1 MVKNIDIFEKAPVP
15 QAVFKLAVPTVLSM
29 IVSVFYN
36 MVDAFFVGLI
46 GDPSQFAAVNVA
58 TPVFLFLMAAGN
70 IFGMGGS
77 SYISRSLGRKDF
89 DLVKK
94 IKPDIALV
102 SNHGGRVPQRHG
114 STAQFLA
121 DFHKIL
127 LENSGEVWVDG
138 GIRNQDQIQKAFSYG
153 VKEVLIG
160 RPFVSAILKKQKI

>member
-1 MVKNIDIFEKAPVP
+1 MMIDIFEKAPVP

-77 SYISRSLGRKDF
+77 SFISRALGEKNYEK
-89 DLVKK
+89 VKN
-94 IKPDIALV
+94 IA
-102 SNHGGRVPQRHG
+102 SFCFYAGIFTG
-114 STAQFLA
+114 FLGL
-121 DFHKIL
+121 FLIL
-127 LENSGEVWVDG
+127 F
-138 GIRNQDQIQKAFSYG
+138 IMKYFR
-153 VKEVLIG
+153 
-160 RPFVSAILKKQKI
+160 